1 MMKKNYLKPNCMT
14 TPMRGL
20 RLMEGSQR
28 VVDKAVTTNGNVG
41 WSREAD
47 YNDEGVASPRSVWDD

>member
-1 MMKKNYLKPNCMT
+1 MKKNYLKPLCMT

-20 RLMEGSQR
+20 RLLAGSNQQLLETQTS
-28 VVDKAVTTNGNVG
+28 DAG